1 MTPCSVNLDKG
12 SGANAWEMSI
22 STLKT
27 FLVSKICGNFIDVV
41 NISFTN
47 RAIGGRLVYT
57 RDLKE
62 M

>member
-1 MTPCSVNLDKG
+1 MNPDKG
-12 SGANAWEMSI
+12 YEVNACEMSI

-27 FLVSKICGNFIDVV
+27 VLVSKFCGNFIDVV

-47 RAIGGRLVYT
+47 RAVWGRLVYT